1 MKKDVRHPRTTGT
14 IILVLILG
22 MWGTIAGPGWNPDP
36 YLNQIV
42 PVTADTTIGSNAI
55 TTPPRTYE
63 VEEEIV
69 DIELDDGQTIQATL
83 RTPVGVDHPV
93 PGVIFMHGTGTHMH
107 TAFRQHATTL
117 ASAGIATLVGDTPL
131 DSYSVTARNYMDL
144 ADAYENQWDWFIEQ
158 PGIDAF
164 SVGVYGE
171 SEGAFIA
178 PIVAANEPNVGFVI
192 LVSGPVLPI
201 RQQGALAADTY
212 LRKLGVPEQ
221 ILQAIPRLIGGELP
235 GGFDY
240 IDFDVSPYQQQIH
253 QPVLIMYGTGDFS
266 MPVIQ
271 GADLIISDLAE
282 NGNTNYTLRYYE
294 DADHGLRITNDE
306 GDLVLST
313 DAGRDLSRWIN
324 GLPATANAYP
334 QIAGD
339 QPVQNFTA
347 EKPGSPRWYASGTAA
362 IVILIAGLALTVIGF
377 LGGLIGQ
384 IRIKKKPMLALKG
397 IGWPLVTAGLTVVA
411 AWAVLIWYILQVAEL
426 ALSYQT
432 DAFIV
437 RGGWLLSQSVAIL
450 AAGMVIRLLHAW
462 WRARPLKGIAHAVTV
477 TAIIGLATLLA
488 ALAYW
493 NVYPSL
499 LTALT

>member
-1 MKKDVRHPRTTGT
+1 MS
-14 IILVLILG
+14 
-22 MWGTIAGPGWNPDP
+22 W
-36 YLNQIV
+36 
-42 PVTADTTIGSNAI
+42 
-55 TTPPRTYE
+55 
-63 VEEEIV
+63 
-69 DIELDDGQTIQATL
+69 
-83 RTPVGVDHPV
+83 
-93 PGVIFMHGTGTHMH
+93 
-107 TAFRQHATTL
+107 
-117 ASAGIATLVGDTPL
+117 
-131 DSYSVTARNYMDL
+131 
-144 ADAYENQWDWFIEQ
+144 
-158 PGIDAF
+158 
-164 SVGVYGE
+164 
-171 SEGAFIA
+171 
-178 PIVAANEPNVGFVI
+178 
-192 LVSGPVLPI
+192 
-201 RQQGALAADTY
+201 
-212 LRKLGVPEQ
+212 
-221 ILQAIPRLIGGELP
+221 
-235 GGFDY
+235 
-240 IDFDVSPYQQQIH
+240 
-253 QPVLIMYGTGDFS
+253 
-266 MPVIQ
+266 
-271 GADLIISDLAE
+271 
-282 NGNTNYTLRYYE
+282 
-294 DADHGLRITNDE
+294 
-306 GDLVLST
+306 
-313 DAGRDLSRWIN
+313 WIN

-384 IRIKKKPMLALKG
+384 IKIKKKPMLALKG

-411 AWAVLIWYILQVAEL
+411 AWAVFIWYILQVAEL